1 MEEKVEGNQKREER
15 RKGKREEGERG
26 REGRRERE
34 REERESVVKPTTLM
48 DLRVI
53 VFAKALLTLSPNVG
67 HSIVVQSSLHGCQ
80 WGLPSGWSATA
91 AEDTGQ
97 PSASHPQ
104 LCHCAGNTWISVYLA
119 YISQCTTQYTWPTY
133 LSVLLSIKMYSVYV
147 ACITQYTT
155 HYI

>member
-1 MEEKVEGNQKREER
+1 MGEREER

-26 REGRRERE
+26 RERE

-48 DLRVI
+48 GLESYYPCKSSSAPISLRS
-53 VFAKALLTLSPNVG
+53 LTLSPNVG
-67 HSIVVQSSLHGCQ
+67 HSIVAQSSLHGCQ

-104 LCHCAGNTWISVYLA
+104 LCHCMCREYMDLSILGLHISVY
-119 YISQCTTQYTWPTY
+119 
-133 LSVLLSIKMYSVYV
+133 YSV
-147 ACITQYTT
+147 
-155 HYI
+155 